1 MTVYNG
7 MPHGFLNYV
16 GPLDMKEAY
25 VCVKDSADFV
35 KELLA
40 MRWIFWTLIKNLNNY

>member
-40 MRWIFWTLIKNLNNY
+40 MR